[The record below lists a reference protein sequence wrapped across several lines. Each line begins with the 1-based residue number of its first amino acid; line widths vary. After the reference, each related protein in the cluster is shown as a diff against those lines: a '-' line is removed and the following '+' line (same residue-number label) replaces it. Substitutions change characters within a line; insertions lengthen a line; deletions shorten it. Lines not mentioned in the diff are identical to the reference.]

1 MLRLRSLSTL
11 LLVAAIAVVAFL
23 LARGIYRSVPAQPVV
38 SATVM
43 LERITPVLKL
53 ITVEGEFN
61 ELYSH
66 RDQWTWKYGI
76 PGLTEKKAL
85 LRVRARVSVGYDLE
99 GMRVTLDEE
108 TRAITLHAPPEPKVL
123 SIEHDV
129 DYYDISEGLFNSFS
143 PGELSELQAKAKQ
156 RILDKVPESGLF
168 TEAARQRLELMDVL
182 RTMAESGG
190 WTLSE
195 GYEPVDGRSRLGS

>member
-1 MLRLRSLSTL
+1 MARLRTLARL
-11 LLVAAIAVVAFL
+11 LLLAFVAVLAFL
-23 LARGIYRSVPAQPVV
+23 LARGLYRSDDREPEV

-99 GMRVTLDEE
+99 GMRVSLDEQNR
-108 TRAITLHAPPEPKVL
+108 TITLLAPPDPKVL
-123 SIEHDV
+123 SMEHDV
-129 DYYDISEGLFNSFS
+129 DYYDITEGLFNSFS
-143 PGELSELQAKAKQ
+143 PSELSDLQAKAKQ
-156 RILDKVPESGLF
+156 RILDKVPQSGLF
-168 TEAARQRLELMDVL
+168 AEAARQRSELVAVL
-182 RTMAESGG
+182 RTLAESGG
-190 WTLSE
+190 WTLRE
-195 GYEPVDGRSRLGS
+195 GYEPEDGRNRPER